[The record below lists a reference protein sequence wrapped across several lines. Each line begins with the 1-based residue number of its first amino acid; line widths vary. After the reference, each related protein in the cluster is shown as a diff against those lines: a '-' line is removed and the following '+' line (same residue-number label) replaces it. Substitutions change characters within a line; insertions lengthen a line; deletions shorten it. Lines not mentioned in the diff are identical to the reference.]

1 MFSGITSA
9 ELAECLG
16 EIAPVQLKGLELL
29 QQFRPPTGAWFP
41 QLPTEVIAEATSQ
54 IIAYTKDCAAV
65 VRKLQML
72 PAITLA
78 SQQCLEFCL

>member
-16 EIAPVQLKGLELL
+16 EIAPVQLKGVELL
-29 QQFRPPTGAWFP
+29 QQFRPPAGAWFP
-41 QLPTEVIAEATSQ
+41 QLPTEVIADATSQ
-54 IIAYTKDCAAV
+54 IIAYTKDCATV

-72 PAITLA
+72 PAMTLT

>member
-29 QQFRPPTGAWFP
+29 QQFRPPAGAWFP

-65 VRKLQML
+65 VRKLQIL
-72 PAITLA
+72 PAMALTTR
-78 SQQCLEFCL
+78 QCAEFCV